1 MQRSKG
7 LQREAFTSHRTSVVH
22 FQAVELDVCGIAHK
36 RFIRRMHHLATSQ
49 FLHDGLSSCRQL
61 RGRLEEKFISSK
73 PGLDDLDQ
81 FGPLGLGNGKV
92 CSEVEQRFLL
102 YLAANSQAL
111 DQAKGSIGFVGGAA
125 GRCLGY
131 KHSPILAKSKPLC
144 ESKIDFRLILWD
156 NIENPGFHINKINV
170 LPTPNRQNRLFIA
183 GKCGTWVDRRWG
195 I

>member
-1 MQRSKG
+1 MRAITIAIVIRASRSDIPTFLSLERLGKVQRFKG

-49 FLHDGLSSCRQL
+49 SLHDGLSSCRQL

-102 YLAANSQAL
+102 YLAANSSAL
-111 DQAKGSIGFVGGAA
+111 DQANGSIGFVGGAA
-125 GRCLGY
+125 LSGE
-131 KHSPILAKSKPLC
+131 PFAKLSKVD
-144 ESKIDFRLILWD
+144 DFI
-156 NIENPGFHINKINV
+156 PQKG
-170 LPTPNRQNRLFIA
+170 
-183 GKCGTWVDRRWG
+183 
-195 I
+195 